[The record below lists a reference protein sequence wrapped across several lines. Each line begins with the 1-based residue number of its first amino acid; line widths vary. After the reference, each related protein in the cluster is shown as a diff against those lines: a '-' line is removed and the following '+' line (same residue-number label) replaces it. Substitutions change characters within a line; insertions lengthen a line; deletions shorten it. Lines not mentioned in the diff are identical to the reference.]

1 MRNKIG
7 SLILATLL
15 CGCANIHQR
24 TESNGFDK
32 NGQPISRIST
42 SDINTM
48 FTAKQVVE
56 SASLSN
62 TAATQKIGAT
72 GVEQQSSL
80 AELIKILEI
89 LGPIIAAA
97 QQNRVILMQPAR
109 LIQESEVAVPGP

>member
-1 MRNKIG
+1 MKTL
-7 SLILATLL
+7 SLLLITLL

-24 TESNGFDK
+24 TEAYGFDSK
-32 NGQPISRIST
+32 TGHPITRIST
-42 SDINTM
+42 SDISTM

-72 GVEQQSSL
+72 GIEQQSSM

-109 LIQESEVAVPGP
+109 IVHESEVSVPGP